1 MARAGDLVQQLKKI
15 INQWSF
21 KITDYADELLN
32 DLDLLDGWPE
42 QVKTMQKNWIG
53 KSKGVLFKFISDLND
68 TIEVFTTRP
77 DTIMGVTFMALSFNH
92 EIVEREA
99 EDNPELAEW
108 IKNNSNVKQA
118 EADLSKQEK
127 KVSN

>member
-1 MARAGDLVQQLKKI
+1 MVKVGDPVQKLKKI

-42 QVKTMQKNWIG
+42 QVKTMQKLIG
-53 KSKGVLFKFISDLND
+53 KSKGVLFEFISDSED
-68 TIEVFTTRP
+68 IIEVFTTRP

-99 EDNPELAEW
+99 ENNRELQ
-108 IKNNSNVKQA
+108 SG
-118 EADLSKQEK
+118 
-127 KVSN
+127 